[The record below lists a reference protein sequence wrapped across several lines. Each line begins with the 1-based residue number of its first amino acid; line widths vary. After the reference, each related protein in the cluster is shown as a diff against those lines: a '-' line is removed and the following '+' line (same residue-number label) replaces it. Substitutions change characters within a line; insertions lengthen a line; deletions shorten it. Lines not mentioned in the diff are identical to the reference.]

1 MTRSWAQMEAFAKE
15 CKRIEKEG
23 GDVLGYIRENWPSYT
38 PRGTWYNLQREC
50 LGRKPHQMTEGRPR
64 KIEKEETEVKRHG
77 DAVEM
82 AMSVI
87 QVHKKG
93 GDVRKHLLEHGYG
106 DPAKWL
112 CNIKFRFKTDH
123 PEIYAELKDIT
134 LGREPRTK
142 AEEPNPAPEEKKTG
156 ENPGKKP
163 KGAETPKKRES
174 GDDEYLDVRSRVNEV
189 FFGGKAY
196 EKMDKPSPTCCQP
209 ARPSGVSV
217 PDEDVEPETSSALK
231 INSVKSRLGVYSLS
245 NVSGAMSFRM
255 NQNGVESELTMAV
268 QDWKIFTV
276 EILMALEQLGLLK
289 LGK

>member
-64 KIEKEETEVKRHG
+64 KIEKEEIEVKRHG

-87 QVHKKG
+87 QVHKNG

-142 AEEPNPAPEEKKTG
+142 AEEPNPAPDEKKTG

-163 KGAETPKKRES
+163 KGAETVVSKDGK
-174 GDDEYLDVRSRVNEV
+174 EYV
-189 FFGGKAY
+189 
-196 EKMDKPSPTCCQP
+196 KMDKPSPTCCQP
-209 ARPSGVSV
+209 ARQGGPIKWDDNEAMTNSLEEISMREPSIKEV
-217 PDEDVEPETSSALK
+217 PIKELK
-231 INSVKSRLGVYSLS
+231 LRTLQGEMGTYEKLADDRMLFTGSPRLFTDCGYTVAEWFVLI
-245 NVSGAMSFRM
+245 
-255 NQNGVESELTMAV
+255 EELQIAI
-268 QDWKIFTV
+268 K
-276 EILMALEQLGLLK
+276 QLGLK
-289 LGK
+289 

>member
-1 MTRSWAQMEAFAKE
+1 MRTDDEKLAFAKE
-15 CKRIEKEG
+15 CLRIEKKG
-23 GDVLGYIRENWPSYT
+23 GDVQGYIRDNWPSYT
-38 PRGTWYNLQREC
+38 PRGTWYNLQREY
-50 LGRKPHQMTEGRPR
+50 LGRKPHQLTEGRPR

-87 QVHKKG
+87 QCHKNG
-93 GDVRKHLLEHGYG
+93 GNVRQFILEHGYG

-134 LGREPRTK
+134 LGRRPRTK
-142 AEEPNPAPEEKKTG
+142 AEEPNPAQEEKKPS
-156 ENPGKKP
+156 ENPGKKA
-163 KGAETPKKRES
+163 KGAETVVIKDGK
-174 GDDEYLDVRSRVNEV
+174 EYERME
-189 FFGGKAY
+189 
-196 EKMDKPSPTCCQP
+196 KPSPTCCQP
-209 ARPSGVSV
+209 ARLSGVSV

-255 NQNGVESELTMAV
+255 NQNGVESELTMTV

>member
-1 MTRSWAQMEAFAKE
+1 MRTDDEKLAFAKE
-15 CKRIEKEG
+15 CLRIEKKG
-23 GDVLGYIRENWPSYT
+23 GDVQGYIRDNWPSYT
-38 PRGTWYNLQREC
+38 PRGTWYNLQREY
-50 LGRKPHQMTEGRPR
+50 LGRKPYQLTEGRPR

-87 QVHKKG
+87 QCHKNG
-93 GDVRKHLLEHGYG
+93 GNVRQFILEHGYG

-134 LGREPRTK
+134 LGRVPRTK
-142 AEEPNPAPEEKKTG
+142 AEEPNPAQEEKKTG
-156 ENPGKKP
+156 ENPGKKAR
-163 KGAETPKKRES
+163 GAETPEKRES

-209 ARPSGVSV
+209 APPSGVTV

-255 NQNGVESELTMAV
+255 NQNGVESELTMTV